1 MSKNSAE
8 FVKDISYTQ
17 NRELSWLKFN
27 ERVLQEAQDET
38 VPVMER
44 LKFISIFTSNLDE
57 FFMVRVGSL
66 FDMSQISPDEKD
78 SKSGMTPGQQLK
90 KIYEQ
95 IPFLMQSKEKIYA
108 DVSENLRKYGICDLS
123 ADELEEGEKKYVW
136 DYFKNFILPILSP
149 QIIDMSHPFPHLINK
164 NLYIAAVLKEKKDKK
179 DKHYLGIIP
188 VPSSLPYFISMPNEK
203 QKFIRTENII
213 LMFCGGL
220 FGSYSVESARI
231 VSVTRNADISFDEE
245 KFDDDES
252 DSRQKMSLMLKKRA
266 RLCPVRLEI
275 QGENDDTL
283 KKLLLKRLNLDETQ
297 VYFSTAP
304 LNMKYV
310 FDIEKKL
317 PESFEGD
324 LRYIPYTP
332 VWPADIDE
340 YRSII
345 VQVEEK
351 DKLLFY
357 PYDKMEPFLKL
368 LKEAAESKDVLS
380 IKMTIYRLASASKVA
395 QELCNAAENGKD
407 VTVLMELRARFDEAN
422 NISWAERLEQAG
434 CRVIYGIENFKCHS
448 KVCLITKKTK
458 DGIGYITQIGTGNY
472 NEKTAAMY
480 TDLSLI
486 TANKEIGKDAMTFFQ
501 NMLVSNLNGSY
512 TSLMIAPV
520 SLKSGLIKLIDSE
533 IRKGAAGKIIIKANS
548 LTERDIIDKLSE
560 ASCAGVK
567 IQLILRGI
575 CCLRPGIKGKTEN
588 ISVTSIVGRYLEHSR
603 IYCFGQGENSRI
615 YISSADLM
623 TRNITRRV
631 EIACPVY
638 DKEIRETLMQML
650 DIMLKDNIKARSLG
664 SDGIYIKKP
673 SDGEAID
680 SQMYFMQHSIHKPFA
695 AENKKTADTN
705 TVAEKQGEGFFSRLF
720 KKFGL

>member
-1 MSKNSAE
+1 
-8 FVKDISYTQ
+8 
-17 NRELSWLKFN
+17 
-27 ERVLQEAQDET
+27 
-38 VPVMER
+38 
-44 LKFISIFTSNLDE
+44 
-57 FFMVRVGSL
+57 
-66 FDMSQISPDEKD
+66 
-78 SKSGMTPGQQLK
+78 
-90 KIYEQ
+90 
-95 IPFLMQSKEKIYA
+95 
-108 DVSENLRKYGICDLS
+108 
-123 ADELEEGEKKYVW
+123 
-136 DYFKNFILPILSP
+136 
-149 QIIDMSHPFPHLINK
+149 
-164 NLYIAAVLKEKKDKK
+164 
-179 DKHYLGIIP
+179 
-188 VPSSLPYFISMPNEK
+188 
-203 QKFIRTENII
+203 
-213 LMFCGGL
+213 
-220 FGSYSVESARI
+220 
-231 VSVTRNADISFDEE
+231 
-245 KFDDDES
+245 
-252 DSRQKMSLMLKKRA
+252 
-266 RLCPVRLEI
+266 
-275 QGENDDTL
+275 
-283 KKLLLKRLNLDETQ
+283 
-297 VYFSTAP
+297 
-304 LNMKYV
+304 
-310 FDIEKKL
+310 
-317 PESFEGD
+317 
-324 LRYIPYTP
+324 
-332 VWPADIDE
+332 
-340 YRSII
+340 
-345 VQVEEK
+345 
-351 DKLLFY
+351 
-357 PYDKMEPFLKL
+357 
-368 LKEAAESKDVLS
+368 
-380 IKMTIYRLASASKVA
+380 
-395 QELCNAAENGKD
+395 
-407 VTVLMELRARFDEAN
+407 
-422 NISWAERLEQAG
+422 
-434 CRVIYGIENFKCHS
+434 
-448 KVCLITKKTK
+448 
-458 DGIGYITQIGTGNY
+458 
-472 NEKTAAMY
+472 MY

-695 AENKKTADTN
+695 ADTN
-705 TVAEKQGEGFFSRLF
+705 TVAEKQGGGFFSRLF